1 MREAILHWG
10 CQNFKQ
16 HACGVCYLYIIIIN
30 LEGAVK
36 RILKVKGAAASSAPP
51 LPASLQKKPKPQQE
65 QHKVPF

>member
-1 MREAILHWG
+1 MVVCKKTKNIDEGSHFTL
-10 CQNFKQ
+10 
-16 HACGVCYLYIIIIN
+16 GVPKFH